1 MSETWLIKPLRQY
14 PKSESCH
21 LDFIENDFI
30 ENDFIENDFIE
41 NDFIENDFTEN
52 DFTENVDFIENMTH
66 LLTT

>member
-21 LDFIENDFI
+21 LDFAENYFA
-30 ENDFIENDFIE
+30 
-41 NDFIENDFTEN
+41 
-52 DFTENVDFIENMTH
+52 ENVDFIENMTH

>member
-21 LDFIENDFI
+21 LDFIENDF
-30 ENDFIENDFIE
+30 
-41 NDFIENDFTEN
+41 TEN
-52 DFTENVDFIENMTH
+52 DFAENVDFIENMTH

>member
-21 LDFIENDFI
+21 LDFIENDFT
-30 ENDFIENDFIE
+30 
-41 NDFIENDFTEN
+41 ENDFTEN
-52 DFTENVDFIENMTH
+52 YFAENVDFIENMTH

>member
-21 LDFIENDFI
+21 LDFIENDFA
-30 ENDFIENDFIE
+30 ENYFA
-41 NDFIENDFTEN
+41 
-52 DFTENVDFIENMTH
+52 ENVDFIENMTH

>member
-30 ENDFIENDFIE
+30 ENDFIEN
-41 NDFIENDFTEN
+41 
-52 DFTENVDFIENMTH
+52 VDFIENMTH